1 MKICQYYDCSEMC
14 ILAGTPPN
22 AEIKMSTC
30 RGPSVGQKKSVLNT
44 HKYPQLHE
52 KVEKKFCHQRDSNPH
67 QKKFAKTSKVL

>member
-1 MKICQYYDCSEMC
+1 MESFQYYDSSKMR

-30 RGPSVGQKKSVLNT
+30 RGSSVVQKKSVLNT

-52 KVEKKFCHQRDSNPH
+52 KVEKRFCHQRDSNPH
-67 QKKFAKTSKVL
+67 KKKVAKTINLL